1 MKRFK
6 SVIAA
11 ITAVS
16 FIAFGGISASATTAD
31 DVIAAARGA
40 GILDTYVM
48 QLENFLRANKFNSDQ
63 YDMMIEGLGNIRN
76 ISMDVVR
83 QYFPDAESVD
93 EFFVGYEGG
102 SSEET
107 TNSSSGSS
115 SSSSS
120 SQKPNNLNKDEQT
133 IQDMA
138 QQIQDNMTNEQMLDA
153 IQEVIDTGKKIGLD
167 ITVEQ
172 TGDKSFTMTVKD
184 KDGNVKLV
192 APIGK
197 LVSTTG
203 VEAQQQEGSFATAAA
218 ACGSVMAAG
227 SIGAWALGRKNR
239 RIGE

>member
-1 MKRFK
+1 MKKTFK
-6 SVIAA
+6 RIIAA
-11 ITAVS
+11 LAAVS
-16 FIAFGGISASATTAD
+16 VIAFGGISASATTAD

-40 GILDTYVM
+40 GILDTYVA
-48 QLENFLRANKFNSDQ
+48 QLENFLRANDFTSNQ
-63 YDMMIEGLGNIRN
+63 YDMMIDGLGNIRN

-83 QYFPDAESVD
+83 QYFPDAESID

-102 SSEET
+102 SSDDSDSDNTSPT
-107 TNSSSGSS
+107 T
-115 SSSSS
+115 
-120 SQKPNNLNKDEQT
+120 KPNLSKDEQT

-203 VEAQQQEGSFATAAA
+203 VEAQQQDGSFVTVAAICA
-218 ACGSVMAAG
+218 SVLAAG
-227 SIGAWALGRKNR
+227 GIGAYILSRKNR

>member
-1 MKRFK
+1 MKKTFK
-6 SVIAA
+6 RIIAA
-11 ITAVS
+11 LAAVS
-16 FIAFGGISASATTAD
+16 VIAFGGISASATTAD

-40 GILDTYVM
+40 GILDTYVA
-48 QLENFLRANKFNSDQ
+48 QLENFLRANDFTSNQ
-63 YDMMIEGLGNIRN
+63 YDMMIDGLGNIRN

-83 QYFPDAESVD
+83 QYFPDAESID
-93 EFFVGYEGG
+93 DFFVGGG

-107 TNSSSGSS
+107 TDDSNSDNTSPTT
-115 SSSSS
+115 
-120 SQKPNNLNKDEQT
+120 KPNLSKDEQT

-203 VEAQQQEGSFATAAA
+203 VEAQQQDGSFVTVAAICA
-218 ACGSVMAAG
+218 SVLAAG
-227 SIGAWALGRKNR
+227 GIGAYILSRKNR

>member
-1 MKRFK
+1 MKKTFK
-6 SVIAA
+6 RIIAA
-11 ITAVS
+11 VSAVS
-16 FIAFGGISASATTAD
+16 VIAFGGISASATTAD

-40 GILDTYVM
+40 GILDTYVA
-48 QLENFLRANKFNSDQ
+48 QLENFLRANDFTSNQ
-63 YDMMIEGLGNIRN
+63 YDMMIDGLGNIRN
-76 ISMDVVR
+76 ISIDVVH
-83 QYFPDAESVD
+83 QYFPDVESID
-93 EFFVGYEGG
+93 EFFGGGG

-107 TNSSSGSS
+107 TDDSNSDNTSPTS
-115 SSSSS
+115 
-120 SQKPNNLNKDEQT
+120 KPNLSKDEQT

-138 QQIQDNMTNEQMLDA
+138 QQIQDNMTDEQMLQA

-203 VEAQQQEGSFATAAA
+203 VEAQQQDGSFVTVAAICA
-218 ACGSVMAAG
+218 SVLAVG
-227 SIGAWALGRKNR
+227 GIGAYILSRKNR

>member
-1 MKRFK
+1 MKKTFK
-6 SVIAA
+6 RIIAA
-11 ITAVS
+11 LAAVS
-16 FIAFGGISASATTAD
+16 VIAFGGISASATTAD

-40 GILDTYVM
+40 GILDTYVA
-48 QLENFLRANKFNSDQ
+48 QLENFLRANDFTSNQ
-63 YDMMIEGLGNIRN
+63 YDMMIDGLGNIRN

-83 QYFPDAESVD
+83 QYFPDAESID

-102 SSEET
+102 SSDDSDSDNTSPT
-107 TNSSSGSS
+107 T
-115 SSSSS
+115 
-120 SQKPNNLNKDEQT
+120 KPNLSKDEQT
-133 IQDMA
+133 IQDIA

-203 VEAQQQEGSFATAAA
+203 VEAQQQDGSFVTVAAICA
-218 ACGSVMAAG
+218 SVLAAG
-227 SIGAWALGRKNR
+227 GIGAYILSRKNR

>member
-1 MKRFK
+1 MKKTFK
-6 SVIAA
+6 RIIAA
-11 ITAVS
+11 VSAVS
-16 FIAFGGISASATTAD
+16 VIAFGGISASATTAD

-40 GILDTYVM
+40 GILDTYVA
-48 QLENFLRANKFNSDQ
+48 QLENFLRANDFTSNQ
-63 YDMMIEGLGNIRN
+63 YDMMIDGLGNIRN
-76 ISMDVVR
+76 ISMDVVH
-83 QYFPDAESVD
+83 QYFPDVESID
-93 EFFVGYEGG
+93 EFFGGGG
-102 SSEET
+102 SSGDTADDSDSDNTSPT
-107 TNSSSGSS
+107 T
-115 SSSSS
+115 
-120 SQKPNNLNKDEQT
+120 KPNLSKDEQT

-138 QQIQDNMTNEQMLDA
+138 QQIQDNMTNEQMLQA

-203 VEAQQQEGSFATAAA
+203 VEAQQQDGSFVTVAAICA
-218 ACGSVMAAG
+218 SVLAAG
-227 SIGAWALGRKNR
+227 GIGAYILSRKNR

>member
-1 MKRFK
+1 MKKSFK
-6 SVIAA
+6 RIIAA
-11 ITAVS
+11 ISAVS
-16 FIAFGGISASATTAD
+16 VIAFGGISASATTAD

-40 GILDTYVM
+40 GILETYVA
-48 QLENFLRANKFNSDQ
+48 QLENFLRANSFNSNQ
-63 YDMMIEGLGNIRN
+63 YDMMIDGLANIRS

-83 QYFPDAESVD
+83 QYFPDAESID

-102 SSEET
+102 DSTDDSDTST
-107 TNSSSGSS
+107 T
-115 SSSSS
+115 
-120 SQKPNNLNKDEQT
+120 KPNLTKDEQT

-138 QQIQDNMTNEQMLDA
+138 QQIQDNMTNEQMLQA

-203 VEAQQQEGSFATAAA
+203 VEAQQQDGSFVTVAVICA
-218 ACGSVMAAG
+218 SVLAAG
-227 SIGAWALGRKNR
+227 GIGAYALSRKNR
-239 RIGE
+239 RIGEQANA

>member
-1 MKRFK
+1 MKKTFK
-6 SVIAA
+6 RIIAA
-11 ITAVS
+11 VSAVS
-16 FIAFGGISASATTAD
+16 VIAFGGISASATTAD

-40 GILDTYVM
+40 GILDTYVA
-48 QLENFLRANKFNSDQ
+48 QLENFLRANDFTSNQ
-63 YDMMIEGLGNIRN
+63 YDMMIDGLGNIRN
-76 ISMDVVR
+76 ISIDVVR
-83 QYFPDAESVD
+83 QYFPDAESID
-93 EFFVGYEGG
+93 EFFVGGG
-102 SSEET
+102 SSDDSDSDNTSPT
-107 TNSSSGSS
+107 T
-115 SSSSS
+115 
-120 SQKPNNLNKDEQT
+120 KPNLSKDEQT

-138 QQIQDNMTNEQMLDA
+138 QQIQDNMTNDQMLQA

-203 VEAQQQEGSFATAAA
+203 VEAQQQDGSFVTVAAICA
-218 ACGSVMAAG
+218 SVLAAG
-227 SIGAWALGRKNR
+227 GIGAYILSRKNR

>member
-1 MKRFK
+1 MKRLK
-6 SVIAA
+6 RIIAA

-40 GILDTYVM
+40 GILDTYVA

-63 YDMMIEGLGNIRN
+63 YDMMIDGLANIRN

-83 QYFPDAESVD
+83 QYFPDAESID

-102 SSEET
+102 SSDDT
-107 TNSSSGSS
+107 TDDSSDSDNTTPTT
-115 SSSSS
+115 
-120 SQKPNNLNKDEQT
+120 KPNLTKDEQT

-138 QQIQDNMTNEQMLDA
+138 QQIQDNMTNEQMLEA

-203 VEAQQQEGSFATAAA
+203 VEAQQQDGSFVPVAVICTA
-218 ACGSVMAAG
+218 VLAAG
-227 SIGAWALGRKNR
+227 GIGAYVLSRKNR

>member
-1 MKRFK
+1 MKKTFK
-6 SVIAA
+6 RIIAA
-11 ITAVS
+11 VSAVS
-16 FIAFGGISASATTAD
+16 VIAFGGISASATTAD

-40 GILDTYVM
+40 GILDTYVA
-48 QLENFLRANKFNSDQ
+48 QLENFLRANDFTSNQ
-63 YDMMIEGLGNIRN
+63 YDMMIDGLGNIRN
-76 ISMDVVR
+76 ISIDVVR
-83 QYFPDAESVD
+83 QYFPDAESID
-93 EFFVGYEGG
+93 EFFVGGG
-102 SSEET
+102 SSDDSDSDNTSPT
-107 TNSSSGSS
+107 T
-115 SSSSS
+115 
-120 SQKPNNLNKDEQT
+120 KPNLSKDEQT

-138 QQIQDNMTNEQMLDA
+138 QQIQDNMTNDQMLQA

-203 VEAQQQEGSFATAAA
+203 VEAQQQDGNFVTVAAICA
-218 ACGSVMAAG
+218 SVLAAG
-227 SIGAWALGRKNR
+227 GIGAYILSRKNR